1 MKSREELLNIATK
14 QMSINQI
21 SAYEQIKER
30 LENAAS
36 NGKTSVKMYYVYG
49 RDITQT
55 SQAVAERLKNEGF
68 YVRCGCEEVTE
79 GGLIKNFIEVSL
91 LPFKKENNTKTLVV
105 ITLLCAIIIPL
116 VVLIILFYLY
126 GKV

>member
-1 MKSREELLNIATK
+1 MKSRDELLDMAIK
-14 QMSINQI
+14 KMSLNQI
-21 SAYEQIKER
+21 NVYKKIKER
-30 LENAAS
+30 LECAAS
-36 NGKTSVKMYYVYG
+36 NGHTSIKVYSDSG

-55 SQAVAERLKNEGF
+55 TQAVTERFRNEGF
-68 YVRCGCEEVTE
+68 YVRCGWEEVTE

-91 LPFKKENNTKTLVV
+91 IPFKKENKNIIEVV
-105 ITLLCAIIIPL
+105 LICAIIIP

>member
-1 MKSREELLNIATK
+1 MKSREELLDIATK

-36 NGKTSVKMYYVYG
+36 NGRTSVRVHYDYG

-55 SQAVAERLKNEGF
+55 TQVVAERLRNEGF
-68 YVRCGCEEVTE
+68 YVRCGWEEVTK
-79 GGLIKNFIEVSL
+79 GGLTKNFIEVSL
-91 LPFKKENNTKTLVV
+91 LPFKKENKNIIEIAL
-105 ITLLCAIIIPL
+105 ICAIIIP

>member
-1 MKSREELLNIATK
+1 MKSREELLDIATK

-36 NGKTSVKMYYVYG
+36 NGRTSVRVHYDYG

-55 SQAVAERLKNEGF
+55 TQAVAERLRNEGF
-68 YVRCGCEEVTE
+68 YVRCGWEEVTK
-79 GGLIKNFIEVSL
+79 GGLTKNFIEVSL
-91 LPFKKENNTKTLVV
+91 LPFKKENKNIIEVV
-105 ITLLCAIIIPL
+105 LICSIIIP

>member
-1 MKSREELLNIATK
+1 MKSRDELLNIATK

-36 NGKTSVKMYYVYG
+36 NGRTSVRVHYDYG

-55 SQAVAERLKNEGF
+55 TQAVAERLRNEGF
-68 YVRCGCEEVTE
+68 YVRCGWEEVTE
-79 GGLIKNFIEVSL
+79 GGLTKNFIEVSL
-91 LPFKKENNTKTLVV
+91 LPFKKENKNIIEVV
-105 ITLLCAIIIPL
+105 LICAIIIP

>member
-1 MKSREELLNIATK
+1 MKSRDELLNIATK

-126 GKV
+126 EKV